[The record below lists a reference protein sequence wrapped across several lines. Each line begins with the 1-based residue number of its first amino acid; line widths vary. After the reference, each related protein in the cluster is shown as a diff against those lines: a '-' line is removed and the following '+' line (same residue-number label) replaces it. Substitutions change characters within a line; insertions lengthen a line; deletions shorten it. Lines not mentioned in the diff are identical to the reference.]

1 MASDRTT
8 GMSSDDDRE
17 QIYHTLVEH
26 TLDAIYIITPSG
38 FEYVNPAFEELTGY
52 EADEVC
58 TEDFD
63 FWEIIHPDDRSLIR
77 QREQARERGEEL
89 EPAYQFR
96 IVSKDGG
103 IRHVEANTVALPGE
117 DTRVVGM
124 LRDVTERE
132 RSLARLKTSERKYRT
147 LFESANDA
155 IFLMTE
161 DVFIDC
167 NQKALAMF
175 GCKKENI
182 IGHSPGE
189 FSPPR
194 QPDGSESGPEAR
206 AYIRAALQGEPQR
219 FYWKHVR
226 MDGTPFDAE
235 VSLNRIELE
244 DSSMVQAVVRDVTK
258 QKRAE
263 EALRVAEEN
272 YKNIFRNAVMGIYKS
287 TAEGYHISVNPALA
301 RIYGYDSP
309 EELMHGMRDIATQ
322 LYVDPE
328 RRAELVRRL
337 REEGRVID
345 FESQVYRKDGEVIWI
360 SESART
366 VRDEDGEIAYFVGT
380 VEDITDRK
388 RMEKALRESEARY
401 EAFFDRTMLA
411 VYIHDFSGNFIDA
424 NQAARDLLGYSVEE
438 IPTLVFARLLDGEG
452 QVERMEE
459 TIEEIRETGT
469 QEEPTEYRLRTRQG
483 DVVWVETEGSLV
495 YRGGEPYA
503 VQVIARDI
511 TKRKRAQLAL
521 ERSETKFRNLVE
533 NANDAIY
540 IIHPEEG
547 FQYVNPAFEDIIGYD
562 AETIY
567 SDAFSFWDVIHP
579 DDRAI
584 VKKRAAAR
592 EGGEDIPSRYEF
604 RVMAADG
611 ATRVVEVTTVA
622 IGAGDEPLVMG
633 ILRDI
638 TDRIEMERA
647 LKESEEKFRLLAE
660 ASASAIFIHR
670 GDVFEYG
677 NPAMEEMLGY
687 DREELEQMSF
697 WEVVHPDHRDLVRER
712 GRQRIA
718 GESSIPERYEIK
730 VTTRDGVVK
739 WIDLTATA
747 IIYNGE
753 PAVLGTAYDITER
766 KRAYEEMERALEKER
781 VFKLKT
787 AHHFFN
793 PISIAKGYIDLVSE
807 DISEEDRQKILAARG
822 AIQRVESVVKNATQR
837 GEICE

>member
-1 MASDRTT
+1 MASETSDR
-8 GMSSDDDRE
+8 SSGGARE
-17 QIYHTLVEH
+17 QIYHTLVEN

-38 FEYVNPAFEELTGY
+38 FEYVNPAFEDITGY

-63 FWEIIHPDDRSLIR
+63 FWEIIHPEDRSLIR

-89 EPAYQFR
+89 EPTYQFR
-96 IVSKDGG
+96 IVAKDGDV
-103 IRHVEANTVALPGE
+103 RHVEANTVALPGE

-132 RSLARLKTSERKYRT
+132 RSLAKLKTSERKYRT

-167 NQKALAMF
+167 NQKALEMF

-189 FSPPR
+189 FSPPK
-194 QPDGSESGPEAR
+194 QPDGSESGPDAR
-206 AYIRAALQGEPQR
+206 AHIRAALEGDPQR

-244 DSSMVQAVVRDVTK
+244 DSSMVQAVVRDVTR

-287 TAEGYHISVNPALA
+287 TPEGHHISANPALA

-309 EELMHGMRDIATQ
+309 EELMHGMRDIARQ
-322 LYVDPE
+322 LYVDPG

-337 REEGRVID
+337 ETEGEVAN
-345 FESQVYRKDGEVIWI
+345 FESKVYRKDGDVIWI
-360 SESART
+360 SESARV
-366 VRDEDGEIAYFVGT
+366 VRGEDGEVAYFVGT

-401 EAFFDRTMLA
+401 EAFFNRTMLA

-424 NQAARDLLGYSVEE
+424 NQAARDLLGYPEDE
-438 IPTLVFARLLDGEG
+438 IPSLTFAQLLDDET
-452 QVERMEE
+452 QVERAKE
-459 TIEEIRETGT
+459 TIEEIWETGM
-469 QEEPTEYRLRTRQG
+469 QEEPTEYKLRTKQG
-483 DVVWVETEGSLV
+483 EVVWVETEGSLI
-495 YRGGEPYA
+495 YRDGEPYA
-503 VQVIARDI
+503 VQGIARDI
-511 TKRKRAQLAL
+511 TARKKAQLAL

-540 IIHPEEG
+540 IIHPERG
-547 FQYVNPAFEDIIGYD
+547 FQYVNPAFEEVTGYA

-567 SDAFSFWDVIHP
+567 SDAFSFWDIIHP
-579 DDRAI
+579 DDREM

-592 EGGEDIPSRYEF
+592 ESGEEIPSRYEF
-604 RVMAADG
+604 RVIAGDG
-611 ATRVVEVTTVA
+611 ATRVVEVATVDV
-622 IGAGDEPLVMG
+622 GAGEDPLVMG

-638 TDRIEMERA
+638 TARIEMEQA

-670 GDVFEYG
+670 GDVFEYV
-677 NPAMEEMLGY
+677 NPAMEEMSGY
-687 DREELEQMSF
+687 DREELESMSF
-697 WEVVHPDHRDLVRER
+697 WEVVHQDHRDLVRER
-712 GRQRIA
+712 G
-718 GESSIPERYEIK
+718 K
-730 VTTRDGVVK
+730 
-739 WIDLTATA
+739 
-747 IIYNGE
+747 
-753 PAVLGTAYDITER
+753 
-766 KRAYEEMERALEKER
+766 
-781 VFKLKT
+781 
-787 AHHFFN
+787 
-793 PISIAKGYIDLVSE
+793 
-807 DISEEDRQKILAARG
+807 
-822 AIQRVESVVKNATQR
+822 
-837 GEICE
+837 